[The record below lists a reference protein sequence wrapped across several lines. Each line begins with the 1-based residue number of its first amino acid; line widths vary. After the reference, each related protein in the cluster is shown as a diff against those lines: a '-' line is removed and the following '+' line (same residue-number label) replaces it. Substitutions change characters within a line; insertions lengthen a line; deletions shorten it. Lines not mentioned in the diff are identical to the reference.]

1 MYDSSIST
9 PDIEQ
14 SRASAQCPGEPHTAI
29 EWHAAVGAL
38 ALEWALADRV
48 DVAPF
53 LRPAWVEAWTEAF
66 GGRPLALV
74 ARRAD
79 GSLAGVVPLLWRSSD
94 RAATANWHTPRS
106 GPLAE
111 DNCTGDAL
119 ACELGWASLEG
130 MLGYEVLGGA
140 DDYGLGFPE
149 VASERIFSQA
159 FRRSPAEVLEAVA
172 WRHGRPLATRA
183 LRRAR
188 PT

>member
-9 PDIEQ
+9 ADSEQ
-14 SRASAQCPGEPHTAI
+14 SRASAQCSGERHTAI
-29 EWHAAVGAL
+29 EWHAAVGAV
-38 ALEWALADRV
+38 AREWALADRV
-48 DVAPF
+48 DAAPF
-53 LRPAWVEAWTEAF
+53 PRPAWVEAWIEAF

-79 GSLAGVVPLLWRSSD
+79 GSLAGVVPLLWGSSG
-94 RAATANWHTPRS
+94 RAATANWHTPLW

-111 DNCTGDAL
+111 DDCAGDAL
-119 ACELGWASLEG
+119 ACALVGAYLEG
-130 MLGYEVLGGA
+130 MLGYEFLGGA
-140 DDYGLGFPE
+140 DDYRLCFTE
-149 VASERIFSQA
+149 AASERVLFQP